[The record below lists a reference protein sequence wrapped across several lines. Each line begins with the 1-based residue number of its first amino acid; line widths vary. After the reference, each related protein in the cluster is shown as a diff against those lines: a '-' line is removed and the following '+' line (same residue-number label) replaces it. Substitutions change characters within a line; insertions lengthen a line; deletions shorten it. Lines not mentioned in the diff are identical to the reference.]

1 MSSPSPV
8 HIKDTFGA
16 IFIGAL
22 VTMTIYGITTL
33 QAYFYYLSFPQDGI
47 KTKLLVASI
56 WVLDTMHAIFMC
68 HALHH
73 YLIDQFGNA
82 AALRDGTWTVF
93 SSIAI
98 NVIMAFIVQWYASCL
113 LECALS
119 DPHSI
124 SFFTQRIFKLSP
136 LDRRWWIAGVIGFFV
151 FAHFV
156 FGIQTVVYLFIKKQF
171 ARLKEVALTSAL
183 PFGVSA
189 IISDITIAAA
199 LCMLLRNSR
208 TTFEDTN
215 TVINRLIIFAI
226 NRCILT
232 SAMAILE
239 TIVFT
244 ILPNSFYSLAIDF
257 VIGKLYANSLLAV
270 LNSRA
275 RLRSGTTQE
284 ESSAT
289 EMSLRFN
296 VTSAVANHQTSLL
309 QVRTRDRDRSNIADE
324 EKGDQRIVTVS
335 TTASNHS
342 RKDGRTLDE
351 GLAL

>member
-56 WVLDTMHAIFMC
+56 WILDTIHAIFMC
-68 HALHH
+68 HALHY

-93 SSIAI
+93 MSIAI
-98 NVIMAFIVQWYASCL
+98 NVIMAFIVQC
-113 LECALS
+113 
-119 DPHSI
+119 
-124 SFFTQRIFKLSP
+124 FFTQRIFKLSP
-136 LDRRWWIAGVIGFFV
+136 LDRRWWIAGIIGFFV

-171 ARLKEVALTSAL
+171 SRLKEVALNNAL
-183 PFGVSA
+183 PFGISA

-244 ILPNSFYSLAIDF
+244 VLPNSFYSLAIDF

-309 QVRTRDRDRSNIADE
+309 QVRTRDRDSLRRSNIADE